1 MTKKEGSVAPKERVQ
16 ITYRPAT
23 GEGQEEVELPLRILM
38 MGDYGGRPDETP
50 LEDRAPIGVSKD
62 NFDEVLAAHGLA
74 LDLTVE
80 DRLSGEAD
88 AERAVHLDLRSMRD
102 FTPEAI
108 VQQVP
113 ELKELFELRKALI
126 ALKHPLADRPQF
138 RKRIVELL
146 RDERSRARLM
156 RELGMAGDGET

>member
-23 GEGQEEVELPLRILM
+23 GDAQQEVELPLRILM

-50 LEDRAPIGVSKD
+50 LEERAPISVSKD
-62 NFDEVLAAHGLA
+62 NFDDVLAAHDLG

-80 DRLSGEAD
+80 DRLSGEPG
-88 AERAVHLDLRSMRD
+88 AERAVRLKFRSLSD

-113 ELKELFELRKALI
+113 ELADLLALRKALI

-138 RKRIVELL
+138 RKRIAELL
-146 RDERSRARLM
+146 KDERSRAQLM
-156 RELGMAGDGET
+156 RELGMAGEGEV